1 VRILRRRRGEER
13 ERERERALEKRR
25 TFSPPPFIGREKEK
39 KSVVSPKSIIIVII
53 NASRI
58 FIKIS
63 ASTSNKKGEDE
74 GRAPPL
80 PLFWRERQG
89 KKTLN

>member
-13 ERERERALEKRR
+13 ERERESFGEEANV
-25 TFSPPPFIGREKEK
+25 SPPPFFGREKEK

-58 FIKIS
+58 FIQMS

-80 PLFWRERQG
+80 PLSWRERQG